1 MIKFARTIR
10 RNLASGSASESV
22 NRANPKPDPP
32 EETLDELVRR
42 IRHRLKHV
50 LRGYDIPFQD
60 AEDLLQDSLLEALR
74 KWDTIYNKECWLIGT
89 LRFKC
94 SNYWKRMRTKI
105 PQAMDL
111 LELEEHCA
119 PLPPPQE
126 KRDDVLDL
134 RHTLSS
140 LDPRH
145 QKALWLRFAM
155 GFTPKEVADR
165 LGYCHSSV
173 RKLTQR
179 AMQRLRREAALNG
192 FFPAALDGTFPDPP
206 DDLEEEDAAP
216 PETLAVP
223 ASTPEAA

>member
-1 MIKFARTIR
+1 MNGAIDPEFD
-10 RNLASGSASESV
+10 
-22 NRANPKPDPP
+22 PDPEP
-32 EETLDELVRR
+32 EESLEELVRR
-42 IRHRLKHV
+42 IRHRLKTV
-50 LRGYDIPFQD
+50 LRSYDIPFQD

-74 KWDTIYNKECWLIGT
+74 KWDTIYNKDCWLVGT

-94 SNYWKRMRTKI
+94 SNYWKRIRTKI
-105 PQAMDL
+105 PQTMDL
-111 LELEEHCA
+111 SQLEELCP

-126 KRDDVLDL
+126 KRDEALDL

-155 GFTPKEVADR
+155 GFTPQEVADQ

-179 AMQRLRREAALNG
+179 AMMRLRRAAALSG
-192 FFPAALDGTFPDPP
+192 PFPEPP
-206 DDLEEEDAAP
+206 DDEDEA
-216 PETLAVP
+216 PETSPDLD
-223 ASTPEAA
+223 